1 MEEEINKHGAI
12 QKDSVEHSMCA
23 VSIAYL
29 LFSIYLGLTGFLRLF
44 DKLPDSNEIYITE
57 ESVVTLLFTNFL

>member
-12 QKDSVEHSMCA
+12 QKDSVEHSMGA
-23 VSIAYL
+23 VLVNIAYL
-29 LFSIYLGLTGFLRLF
+29 LFSIYLSLTGFLRLF

-57 ESVVTLLFTNFL
+57 E